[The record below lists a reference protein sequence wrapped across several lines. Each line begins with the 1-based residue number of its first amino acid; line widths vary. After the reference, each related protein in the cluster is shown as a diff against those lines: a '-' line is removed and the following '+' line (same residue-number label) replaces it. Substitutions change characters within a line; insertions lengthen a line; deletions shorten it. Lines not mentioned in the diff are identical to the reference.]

1 MTTPIAAH
9 ELAEQQKMM
18 AELRELIGREVGGAR
33 NEIARTCELVREA
46 VRKLGASFSEME
58 AQSRRQSAAVGA
70 LVEKMSRDLAA
81 GGSPQAGAGVLLPQV
96 EAVDEALAEGMKLV
110 GECGEQVQASV
121 ATAVRSLQFEDIA
134 TQALTA
140 ANGHLE
146 RLQAINRDATVL
158 HDELAR
164 AADHPEAVQH
174 ALEDFTR
181 RLREQRD
188 AWVKPLHKPVSQ
200 VNLDSGTVELF

>member
-1 MTTPIAAH
+1 MTTPTAAT

-18 AELRELIGREVGGAR
+18 AQLRELIGREVGGAR

-46 VRKLGASFSEME
+46 VRKLGTSFADME

-70 LVEKMSRDLAA
+70 LVEKMSRELAA
-81 GGSPQAGAGVLLPQV
+81 GAPAPGASALLPQV
-96 EAVDEALAEGMKLV
+96 AAVDQALAEGMKLV
-110 GECGEQVQASV
+110 GECGEQIQASV

-146 RLQAINRDATVL
+146 RLQAINRDATAL
-158 HDELAR
+158 HDDLAR
-164 AADHPEAVQH
+164 AAEDPGALQH

-188 AWVKPLHKPVSQ
+188 SWVKPLHKPVSQ
-200 VNLDSGTVELF
+200 VSLDSGTVELF